1 MWKPAGAVYIH
12 TNLTDSLHIHATKT
26 DDVQPLLPF
35 TKTLFVKLFFF
46 SVWLTNIPSLIQN
59 TIFVVYILNCFG

>member
-1 MWKPAGAVYIH
+1 MP

-35 TKTLFVKLFFF
+35 TKTLFVKFFLQCLANKYSFFDTKHYFCGVHTELFWV
-46 SVWLTNIPSLIQN
+46 SK
-59 TIFVVYILNCFG
+59 